1 MTLRRALG
9 LTSGESGLREGGG
22 AAAPGS
28 GESGLREG
36 IGLSAPGNGE
46 SGPREGSRPSASGE
60 GESGPR
66 ERSGSSDP
74 ESDHSAPILS
84 IEGLTVALPKGGDRA
99 LAVDNATLELRRAE
113 ILCIVGASGSGK
125 SALSGAIMGA
135 PAPGLKVVGGSVK
148 LRGQE
153 LTTLSERA
161 WCRIRGNR
169 IAMIF
174 QEPMAALNPAVPV
187 GQQIMEVFEL
197 HARLTLA
204 ERRERA
210 LALIRSMH
218 LPDPDRIA
226 ASYPHEL
233 SGGQCQRVIIAM
245 ALAMNPEV
253 LIADEPTTALDVT
266 TQAQVLKLIR
276 ELRTEHGHAILFITH
291 DFGVV
296 AEIADRIA
304 VMRHGRIVEIGEA
317 RQVLTQPAHPY
328 TRELIAAVPSLVPPP
343 DAGRGGAAVAK
354 TVLAVTGLA
363 KSYGRVRAVNEISFD
378 LERGTT
384 LSVVGESGCG
394 KSSLARMIVRLSEP
408 TAGRIDVNGKCFL
421 TLKGGELRS
430 SCRAVQMIFQDPF
443 GSLNPL
449 RRVGA
454 ILARAAVLAG
464 ADRRTARDR
473 AGELLDRVGLPR
485 EALDR
490 RPAAFSGG
498 QKQRI
503 GIARA
508 LAMKPDVLIADESLS
523 ALDASSQAQI
533 LELLRKLQTELG
545 LAILLITHDLR
556 VAAQIS
562 HRIAVMQAGR
572 IVEIGPAERVINSP
586 EHPYTRELL
595 DSAPGRGLV

>member
-1 MTLRRALG
+1 MPAPPSSSGRWLG
-9 LTSGESGLREGGG
+9 LKRRG
-22 AAAPGS
+22 AAAVEADDTG
-28 GESGLREG
+28 
-36 IGLSAPGNGE
+36 
-46 SGPREGSRPSASGE
+46 
-60 GESGPR
+60 
-66 ERSGSSDP
+66 
-74 ESDHSAPILS
+74 PILTV
-84 IEGLTVALPKGGDRA
+84 EGLTVALPRGADRP
-99 LAVDNATLELRRAE
+99 LAVEDATLELRKGE
-113 ILCIVGASGSGK
+113 ILCVVGESGSGK

-135 PAPGLKVVGGSVK
+135 PAPGLRVAGGSVR
-148 LRGQE
+148 LRGKE
-153 LTTLSERA
+153 LTRLSERA

-174 QEPMAALNPAVPV
+174 QEPMASLNPAMPV

-197 HARLTLA
+197 HARKMTLA

-210 LALIRSMH
+210 LGLIRSMQ
-218 LPDPDRIA
+218 LPDPERIA
-226 ASYPHEL
+226 ASFPHQL

-276 ELRTEHGHAILFITH
+276 ELRTVHGHAILFITH

-304 VMRHGRIVEIGEA
+304 VMRHGRIIEMGEA
-317 RQVLTQPAHPY
+317 RQVLTQPQHPY
-328 TRELIAAVPSLVPPP
+328 TRELLAAVPSLVPPADHP
-343 DAGRGGAAVAK
+343 ESVDCGASKA
-354 TVLAVTGLA
+354 VLAVTGLQ
-363 KSYGRVRAVNEISFD
+363 KSYGRVHAVNEISFN

-384 LSVVGESGCG
+384 LSIVGESGCG
-394 KSSLARMIVRLSEP
+394 KSSLARLIVRLTEP
-408 TAGRIDVNGKCFL
+408 TAGRVDVNGKCFL
-421 TLKGGELRS
+421 TLTGGELRT

-449 RRVGA
+449 RRVSA
-454 ILARAAVLAG
+454 VLSRAAMLAG
-464 ADRRTARDR
+464 ADRRAARER
-473 AGELLDRVGLPR
+473 AGELIDLVGLPR

-533 LELLRKLQTELG
+533 LALLRKLQNELG

-572 IVEIGPAERVINSP
+572 IVEIGSAAQVINSP

>member
-1 MTLRRALG
+1 MRLARRIDVQADDEAGPILAV
-9 LTSGESGLREGGG
+9 E
-22 AAAPGS
+22 
-28 GESGLREG
+28 
-36 IGLSAPGNGE
+36 GLS
-46 SGPREGSRPSASGE
+46 
-60 GESGPR
+60 
-66 ERSGSSDP
+66 
-74 ESDHSAPILS
+74 I
-84 IEGLTVALPKGGDRA
+84 ALPKGADRA
-99 LAVDNATLELRRAE
+99 FAVEDASLELRRGE
-113 ILCIVGASGSGK
+113 ILCVVGESGSGK

-135 PAPGLKVVGGSVK
+135 PAPGLKVVGGSVRLK
-148 LRGQE
+148 GQE
-153 LTTLSERA
+153 LTKLSERA

-174 QEPMAALNPAVPV
+174 QEPMASLNPAVPV
-187 GQQIMEVFEL
+187 GLQIMEVFEL
-197 HARLTLA
+197 HAKLSVA

-210 LALIRSMH
+210 LALIRSMQ
-218 LPDPDRIA
+218 LPDPERIA
-226 ASYPHEL
+226 ASFPHQL

-276 ELRTEHGHAILFITH
+276 ELRTLHGHTILFITH

-304 VMRHGRIVEIGEA
+304 VMRHGRIIEMGEA
-317 RQVLTQPAHPY
+317 RQVLTRPQHPY
-328 TRELIAAVPSLVPPP
+328 TKELLAAVPSLVPPADQGEVMAP
-343 DAGRGGAAVAK
+343 AAK
-354 TVLAVTGLA
+354 PVLAVTGLA
-363 KSYGRVRAVNEISFD
+363 KSYGRVHAVNEISFD

-394 KSSLARMIVRLSEP
+394 KSSLARILVRLTAP
-408 TAGRIDVNGKCFL
+408 TAGRVDVNGKCFL
-421 TLKGGELRS
+421 TLTGGELRS

-449 RRVGA
+449 RTAGA
-454 ILARAAVLAG
+454 VIARAAVLAG
-464 ADRRTARDR
+464 ADVRTARER
-473 AGELLDRVGLPR
+473 AGELFDRVGLPR
-485 EALDR
+485 EGLQR

-508 LAMKPDVLIADESLS
+508 LAMNPDVLIADESLS

-533 LELLRKLQTELG
+533 LALLRKLQNELG

-595 DSAPGRGLV
+595 ESAPGRGLV

>member
-1 MTLRRALG
+1 MRLAQRVADQSDEAGPILAV
-9 LTSGESGLREGGG
+9 E
-22 AAAPGS
+22 
-28 GESGLREG
+28 
-36 IGLSAPGNGE
+36 GLS
-46 SGPREGSRPSASGE
+46 
-60 GESGPR
+60 
-66 ERSGSSDP
+66 
-74 ESDHSAPILS
+74 
-84 IEGLTVALPKGGDRA
+84 VALPKGADRPF
-99 LAVDNATLELRRAE
+99 AVENATLELRRGE
-113 ILCIVGASGSGK
+113 ILCIVGESGSGK

-135 PAPGLKVVGGSVK
+135 PAAGLKVVSGSVR

-153 LTTLSERA
+153 LTRLSERA

-187 GQQIMEVFEL
+187 GAQIMEVFEL
-197 HARLTLA
+197 HARLSLA

-210 LALIRSMH
+210 LALIRSMQ
-218 LPDPDRIA
+218 LPDPERIFG
-226 ASYPHEL
+226 SFPHQL

-276 ELRTEHGHAILFITH
+276 ELRTVEGHAILFITH

-304 VMRHGRIVEIGEA
+304 VMRHGRIIEMGEA
-317 RQVLTQPAHPY
+317 RQVLTQPQHPY
-328 TRELIAAVPSLVPPP
+328 TQELLAAVPSLVPPADHSAP
-343 DAGRGGAAVAK
+343 APAAK
-354 TVLAVTGLA
+354 PVLAVTGLA

-384 LSVVGESGCG
+384 LSIVGESGCG
-394 KSSLARMIVRLSEP
+394 KSSLARLIVRLTEP
-408 TAGRIDVNGKCFL
+408 TSGRVDVNGKCFL
-421 TLKGGELRS
+421 TLTGGELRT

-449 RRVGA
+449 RKAGA
-454 ILARAAVLAG
+454 AIARAAVLAG
-464 ADRRTARDR
+464 ADRRTAREK
-473 AGELLDRVGLPR
+473 AGELFDRVGLPR
-485 EALDR
+485 EGLSR

-508 LAMKPDVLIADESLS
+508 LAMNPDVLIADESLS

-533 LELLRKLQTELG
+533 LALLRKLQTELG

-595 DSAPGRGLV
+595 ESAPGRGLV

>member
-1 MTLRRALG
+1 MLDT
-9 LTSGESGLREGGG
+9 
-22 AAAPGS
+22 
-28 GESGLREG
+28 
-36 IGLSAPGNGE
+36 
-46 SGPREGSRPSASGE
+46 
-60 GESGPR
+60 
-66 ERSGSSDP
+66 
-74 ESDHSAPILS
+74 APILS
-84 IEGLTVALPKGGDRA
+84 VAGLTVALPRGADRP
-99 LAVDNATLELRRAE
+99 LAVDDVSLELRRGE
-113 ILCIVGASGSGK
+113 ILCIVGESGSGK

-148 LRGQE
+148 LQGKE
-153 LTTLSERA
+153 LTGLSERA

-174 QEPMAALNPAVPV
+174 QEPMASLNPAIPA

-197 HARLTLA
+197 HATFSVA

-210 LALIRSMH
+210 LALIRSMQ
-218 LPDPDRIA
+218 LPDPERIFG
-226 ASYPHEL
+226 SYPHQL

-245 ALAMNPEV
+245 ALAMSPEV

-266 TQAQVLKLIR
+266 TQAQVLELIR
-276 ELRTEHGHAILFITH
+276 ELRAAHGHAILFITH

-304 VMRHGRIVEIGEA
+304 VMRHGRIIEIGEA
-317 RQVLTQPAHPY
+317 RQVLTQPRHEY
-328 TRELIAAVPSLVPPP
+328 TRELIAAVPSLVPPASEARSAG
-343 DAGRGGAAVAK
+343 AGRR

-363 KSYGRVRAVNEISFD
+363 KDYGRVRAVNEVTFD

-384 LSVVGESGCG
+384 LAIVGESGCG
-394 KSSLARMIVRLSEP
+394 KSSLARLIVRLSEP
-408 TAGRIDVNGKCFL
+408 TSGRIDVNGKCFL
-421 TLKGGELRS
+421 TLKGGELRA

-454 ILARAAVLAG
+454 TIARAAMLAG
-464 ADRRTARDR
+464 ADRRTARAR
-473 AGELLDRVGLPR
+473 AGELFDRVGLPR
-485 EALDR
+485 EGLER
-490 RPAAFSGG
+490 RPSAFSGG

-508 LAMKPDVLIADESLS
+508 LAMNPDVLIADESLS

-533 LELLRKLQTELG
+533 LGLLRKLQNELG
-545 LAILLITHDLR
+545 LAILMITHDLR

>member
-1 MTLRRALG
+1 MRLAKRVAVQVD
-9 LTSGESGLREGGG
+9 EEG
-22 AAAPGS
+22 
-28 GESGLREG
+28 
-36 IGLSAPGNGE
+36 
-46 SGPREGSRPSASGE
+46 
-60 GESGPR
+60 
-66 ERSGSSDP
+66 
-74 ESDHSAPILS
+74 PILAV
-84 IEGLTVALPKGGDRA
+84 EGLTVALPKGADRA
-99 LAVDNATLELRRAE
+99 FAVEEVSLELRRGE
-113 ILCIVGASGSGK
+113 ILCIVGESGSGK

-135 PAPGLKVVGGSVK
+135 PAPGLKVVAGSVRLK
-148 LRGQE
+148 GQE
-153 LTTLSERA
+153 LTKLSERA

-174 QEPMAALNPAVPV
+174 QEPMASLNPAVPV
-187 GQQIMEVFEL
+187 GLQIMEVFEL
-197 HARLTLA
+197 HAKFSVA

-210 LALIRSMH
+210 LALIRSMQ
-218 LPDPDRIA
+218 LPDPERIA
-226 ASYPHEL
+226 ASYPHQL

-276 ELRTEHGHAILFITH
+276 ELRTVHGHAILFITH

-304 VMRHGRIVEIGEA
+304 VMRHGRIIEMGEA
-317 RQVLTQPAHPY
+317 HQVLTQPQHPY
-328 TRELIAAVPSLVPPP
+328 TRELLAAVPSLVPPA
-343 DAGRGGAAVAK
+343 DHAERSAAVTDTPAK
-354 TVLAVTGLA
+354 PGVAVTGLA
-363 KSYGRVRAVNEISFD
+363 KRYGRVHAVNEISFD

-384 LSVVGESGCG
+384 LSIVGESGCG
-394 KSSLARMIVRLSEP
+394 KSSLARLIVRLSEP
-408 TAGRIDVNGKCFL
+408 TSGRVDVNGKCFL
-421 TLKGGELRS
+421 TLTGGELRS

-449 RRVGA
+449 RTAGA
-454 ILARAAVLAG
+454 VLARAAVLAG
-464 ADRRTARDR
+464 AERRAGRGR
-473 AGELLDRVGLPR
+473 AGELFDRVGLPR
-485 EALDR
+485 EGLQR

-508 LAMKPDVLIADESLS
+508 LAMNPDVLIADESLS

-533 LELLRKLQTELG
+533 LALLRKLQNELG

-595 DSAPGRGLV
+595 ESAPGRGLV

>member
-1 MTLRRALG
+1 MKLARSIAVEADDDTVPI
-9 LTSGESGLREGGG
+9 LTVE
-22 AAAPGS
+22 
-28 GESGLREG
+28 
-36 IGLSAPGNGE
+36 GLS
-46 SGPREGSRPSASGE
+46 
-60 GESGPR
+60 
-66 ERSGSSDP
+66 
-74 ESDHSAPILS
+74 I
-84 IEGLTVALPKGGDRA
+84 ALPKGADRA
-99 LAVDNATLELRRAE
+99 FAVEDASLELRRGE
-113 ILCIVGASGSGK
+113 ILCVVGESGSGK

-135 PAPGLKVVGGSVK
+135 PAQGLKVVGGSVRLK
-148 LRGQE
+148 GQE
-153 LTTLSERA
+153 LTKLSERA

-174 QEPMAALNPAVPV
+174 QEPMASLNPAVPV
-187 GQQIMEVFEL
+187 GLQIMEVFEL
-197 HARLTLA
+197 HAKMSVA

-210 LALIRSMH
+210 LALIRSMQ
-218 LPDPDRIA
+218 LPDPERIA
-226 ASYPHEL
+226 ASFPHQL

-276 ELRTEHGHAILFITH
+276 ELRTLHGHTILFITH

-304 VMRHGRIVEIGEA
+304 VMRHGRIIEMGEA
-317 RQVLTQPAHPY
+317 RQVLTQPQHPY
-328 TRELIAAVPSLVPPP
+328 TKELLAAVPSLVPPADQGEVMAP
-343 DAGRGGAAVAK
+343 AAK
-354 TVLAVTGLA
+354 PVLAVTGLA
-363 KSYGRVRAVNEISFD
+363 KSYGRVHAVNEISFD

-384 LSVVGESGCG
+384 LSIVGESGCG
-394 KSSLARMIVRLSEP
+394 KSSLARILVRLTAP
-408 TAGRIDVNGKCFL
+408 TAGRVDVNGKCFL
-421 TLKGGELRS
+421 TLTGGELRS

-449 RRVGA
+449 RTAGA
-454 ILARAAVLAG
+454 VIARAAVLAG
-464 ADRRTARDR
+464 ADVRTARER
-473 AGELLDRVGLPR
+473 AGELFDRVGLPR
-485 EALDR
+485 EGLQR

-508 LAMKPDVLIADESLS
+508 LAMNPDVLIADESLS

-533 LELLRKLQTELG
+533 LALLRKLQNELG

-572 IVEIGPAERVINSP
+572 IVEIGPARACHQLARASLHPGVARVGAWARTGVSS
-586 EHPYTRELL
+586 
-595 DSAPGRGLV
+595 DSKEFLMEFS